1 MEPSLDVYIQPTEIL
16 NSDHPDVISF
26 AESVA
31 KIANEDPIQVAV
43 QLYYAVRDGIRY
55 NPYVSFHR
63 PEDYRASNILKWGRS
78 YCVGKAALLCALAR
92 ARKIPCRIGF
102 ATVRNHLASQKL
114 IDYLGSDRF
123 VYHGYVEFWLNRT
136 WVKATPAFNAEL
148 CELHHV
154 DPLEFDGYSDS
165 IYQSYNRD
173 NKLYMEYV
181 AFHGTYAD
189 IPVVTI
195 VKAWKEAYGAR
206 RVEGWIDNNED
217 CNKEKPIDTRDF
229 YREKPL

>member
-1 MEPSLDVYIQPTEIL
+1 MENPPDIYVRPTDILDSDDETVIRFADSVVN
-16 NSDHPDVISF
+16 NSCD
-26 AESVA
+26 
-31 KIANEDPIQVAV
+31 DPVHVAV
-43 QLYYAVRDGIRY
+43 KLYYAVRDGIRY

-63 PEDYRASNILKWGRS
+63 PEDYRASNILQWGRG

-92 ARKIPCRIGF
+92 TRNIPCRMGF
-102 ATVRNHLASQKL
+102 ATVVNHLASQKL

-123 VYHGYVEFWLNRT
+123 VYHGYVEFWLNRN

-148 CELHHV
+148 CDLHQV
-154 DPLEFDGYSDS
+154 DPLEFDGYTDS

-189 IPVVTI
+189 VPVATI
-195 VKAWKEAYGAR
+195 VKAWKEAYGTR
-206 RVEGWIDNNED
+206 RVEGWIESNEIR
-217 CNKEKPIDTRDF
+217 NKKKLIDTHDF
-229 YREKPL
+229 YSETPL

>member
-1 MEPSLDVYIQPTEIL
+1 MKKPSEIYIQPTDIL
-16 NSDHPDVISF
+16 DSDDPTVIRF
-26 AESVA
+26 ADSVVD
-31 KIANEDPIQVAV
+31 KSCEDPVHVAV
-43 QLYYAVRDGIRY
+43 QLYYAVRDSIRY
-55 NPYVSFHR
+55 DPYVSFHR
-63 PEDYRASNILKWGRS
+63 PEDYRASNILKCRRG

-92 ARKIPCRIGF
+92 ARNIPCRIGF

-123 VYHGYVEFWLNRT
+123 VYHGYVELWLNRT

-189 IPVVTI
+189 IPVSTI

-206 RVEGWIDNNED
+206 RVEGWIDTNEVRNN
-217 CNKEKPIDTRDF
+217 KKPIDTRDF
-229 YREKPL
+229 YSETPI

>member
-1 MEPSLDVYIQPTEIL
+1 MEHLLDIYVQPTDIL
-16 NSDHPDVISF
+16 DSDQPSVIGF
-26 AESVA
+26 ADSTA
-31 KIANEDPIQVAV
+31 KITSEDPVQVAV

-55 NPYVSFHR
+55 DPYVSFHR
-63 PEDYRASNILKWGRS
+63 PEDYRASNILKWRRG

-92 ARKIPCRIGF
+92 ARNIPCRLGF

-114 IDYLGSDRF
+114 IDFLGSDRF
-123 VYHGYVEFWLNRT
+123 VYHGYVEFCLNGS

-154 DPLEFDGYSDS
+154 DPLEFDGSSDS

-173 NKLYMEYV
+173 NQLYMEYL

-189 IPVVTI
+189 VPVSTI
-195 VKAWKEAYGAR
+195 VKAWKEEYGSR
-206 RVEGWIDNNED
+206 RVEGWIDTNEIRD
-217 CNKEKPIDTRDF
+217 KEKHFGTRDF
-229 YREKPL
+229 YSETPL

>member
-1 MEPSLDVYIQPTEIL
+1 MEPSLDIYLQPTEIL
-16 NSDHPDVISF
+16 DSDHPEVISF
-26 AESVA
+26 AESVT
-31 KIANEDPIQVAV
+31 KGDHEDPVQAAV

-63 PEDYRASNILKWGRS
+63 PEDYRASNILAWGRS

-92 ARKIPCRIGF
+92 ARKIPCRMGF

-123 VYHGYVEFWLNRT
+123 VYHGYVEFWLNDN

-154 DPLEFDGYSDS
+154 DPLEFDGYTDS

-173 NKLYMEYV
+173 NELYMEYV
-181 AFHGTYAD
+181 AFLGTYAD
-189 IPVVTI
+189 VPVTKI
-195 VKAWKEAYGAR
+195 VKSWKEAYGAR
-206 RVEGWIDNNED
+206 RVEGWIDSNED
-217 CNKEKPIDTRDF
+217 RNKEIPIVTRDF
-229 YREKPL
+229 YSETPL